1 MMANSTGPDVL
12 LRSSAYHRGLHYSL
26 NCNLFEGAV
35 PRPVCGRI
43 CVCVARY
50 FRAVKFTIRI
60 LSCGYSFY
68 RCMWLIDALPVG
80 TKTGDPYI
88 GSTRFCS
95 FS

>member
-1 MMANSTGPDVL
+1 M
-12 LRSSAYHRGLHYSL
+12 
-26 NCNLFEGAV
+26 

-43 CVCVARY
+43 FVCVARY
-50 FRAVKFTIRI
+50 FRAVKITIRI
-60 LSCGYSFY
+60 LRSRMLCCNSFY
-68 RCMWLIDALPVG
+68 RCMWLIDALRVG